1 MLAFGGCRLEEV
13 RSVLDPHGLYELAD
27 DVPALDS
34 PVLIQALTG
43 FVDAGS
49 AIQLSR
55 EHLLE
60 QLDGKVLA
68 TFDIDQLL
76 DYRSRRP
83 SMIFVEDHW
92 ESYEEPSLALHLLRD
107 EVGTSFLL
115 LAGPE
120 PDLQWERFIAAVT
133 GLIERLGVRMT
144 VGLNSIP
151 MAVPHTRPVSV
162 TAHATDQRLLG
173 DRESW
178 LQRVQVPA
186 SVGNLLELRL
196 GKSGHD
202 AMGYAAHVPHYLAQT
217 TYPAAAELLL
227 DSVAASAGLVI
238 PTALLHEAAGLVRE
252 EVDKQVAEDEQASRL
267 VVALEQQYDA
277 FLRGRQGNLLADANG
292 PLPTA
297 EELGAELERFLA
309 EQARDGE

>member
-1 MLAFGGCRLEEV
+1 
-13 RSVLDPHGLYELAD
+13 VLDPHGLYEVAGEL
-27 DVPALDS
+27 PELDS
-34 PVLIQALTG
+34 PVLVQALTG

-49 AIQLSR
+49 AIQLTR
-55 EHLLE
+55 DHLLE
-60 QLDGKVLA
+60 QLDGEILA

-83 SMIFVEDHW
+83 AMIFVEDHW
-92 ESYEEPSLALHLLRD
+92 ESYEDPSLALHLLRD
-107 EVGTSFLL
+107 ATGKQFLL

-133 GLIERLGVRMT
+133 GLIERLGVRLT
-144 VGLNSIP
+144 VAVNAIP

-162 TAHATDQRLLG
+162 TAHATDKALLG
-173 DRESW
+173 ENESW

-186 SVGNLLELRL
+186 SVANLLEFRL
-196 GKSGHD
+196 GQSGHD

-217 TYPAAAELLL
+217 SYPAAAELLV
-227 DSVAASAGLVI
+227 DSISTATGLTL
-238 PTALLHEAAGLVRE
+238 PTGSLREAADEVRG
-252 EVDKQVAEDEQASRL
+252 EVDKQVADDEQAGRL
-267 VVALEQQYDA
+267 VASLEQQYDA
-277 FLRGRQGNLLADANG
+277 FLRGRQGNLLADTNE

-309 EQARDGE
+309 QQSRDQEN